1 MRAAASTMPR
11 PTTPGYYASHW
22 RSLDYFNLYRLTLAA
37 ALVFTSLLFSDS
49 DLFRP
54 GADLAGLDKALC
66 DAANAAKQAR
76 SPGSET
82 ATLGGK
88 MWTCPKAVATPFVL
102 MPGTTPGK
110 AGGITFLLGAYQ
122 IGPYSDGPYQIALP
136 QSVFRALLNPA
147 YADEFAGAPVKAGD
161 VTPKGG

>member
-1 MRAAASTMPR
+1 MKK
-11 PTTPGYYASHW
+11 
-22 RSLDYFNLYRLTLAA
+22 RLGFA
-37 ALVFTSLLFSDS
+37 

-102 MPGTTPGK
+102 TPGTTPGK

-136 QSVFRALLNPA
+136 QSVFRSLLNPA

-161 VTPKGG
+161 VTPKNG